1 MAKRPDDITGI
12 GTGIDRSTTGSDE
25 SRLEAR
31 ASTEDVSTSDE
42 IDMNGEDRTEEIRAK
57 IEETRADMGETID
70 AIQER
75 LSFANI
81 SEQVSEQVSNVI
93 ETAKETAYDATIGKV
108 VGFMKNTGNGISHSS
123 MVRTVT
129 DNPLPF
135 ILIGAGAGLLAYQG
149 FSGKGRR
156 SGQGDRARYLTG
168 AQRTEHDTEP
178 SVPREAVRAARDSVS
193 NAAGNAYRS
202 VTRAA
207 ENTYTE
213 AGELANRAMEKA
225 GDFGT
230 KAQETYQHMLEER
243 PWAIGVAAL
252 AAGAA
257 VGMAIP
263 ATRYENQLMGET
275 RTNLVGRVQEAAEGF
290 VDRAKQAATEAGR
303 SISDEA
309 KSLAEDA
316 IA

>member
-1 MAKRPDDITGI
+1 MVPT
-12 GTGIDRSTTGSDE
+12 DE
-25 SRLEAR
+25 RELEAR
-31 ASTEDVSTSDE
+31 TTSADLSTADE
-42 IDMNGEDRTEEIRAK
+42 TATNGDDRTHEIRAK

-81 SEQVSEQVSNVI
+81 SEQVSEQVSNAL
-93 ETAKETAYDATIGKV
+93 ETAKDTVYDATIGKV
-108 VGFMKNTGNGISHSS
+108 VGFMKNTGNGISQSS
-123 MVRTVT
+123 MVRTVK

-156 SGQGDRARYLTG
+156 AAQGYQGRYLTSG
-168 AQRTEHDTEP
+168 QSGENVE
-178 SVPREAVRAARDSVS
+178 SSLPREAVQAARDTVS

-207 ENTYTE
+207 ENTYAE
-213 AGELANRAMEKA
+213 AGELANRAIEKA
-225 GDFGT
+225 GDLGT
-230 KAQETYQHMLEER
+230 KAHETYQHVLEER
-243 PWAIGVAAL
+243 PWVIGVAAL

-257 VGMAIP
+257 VGVAIP
-263 ATRYENQLMGET
+263 ASRYENQLMGDT
-275 RTNLVGRVQEAAEGF
+275 RANLMSRVQEAADGF
-290 VDRAKQAATEAGR
+290 VDRAKQAATQAGR
-303 SISDEA
+303 NISDEA

-316 IA
+316 IG

>member
-1 MAKRPDDITGI
+1 MVKRSDDIGIEEYTSSPGETGMEVRNTS
-12 GTGIDRSTTGSDE
+12 GVSEFGDE
-25 SRLEAR
+25 
-31 ASTEDVSTSDE
+31 ASTESLDA
-42 IDMNGEDRTEEIRAK
+42 NGADRTEEIRTK

-81 SEQVSEQVSNVI
+81 SEQVSEHVSNAL
-93 ETAKETAYDATIGKV
+93 ETAKETVDDATIGKV
-108 VGFMKNTGNGISHSS
+108 VHLMKNTGNGISHSP
-123 MVRTVT
+123 VVKTVK

-149 FSGKGRR
+149 FSGKRLHSGPGYQRR
-156 SGQGDRARYLTG
+156 QFRTGQQVGDIAGTSTQG
-168 AQRTEHDTEP
+168 A
-178 SVPREAVRAARDSVS
+178 VGAARDKVS
-193 NAAGNAYRS
+193 NAADAAYES
-202 VTRAA
+202 VTRVA

-213 AGELANRAMEKA
+213 AGELANRAREKA
-225 GDFGT
+225 VDLGH
-230 KAQETYQHMLEER
+230 KAQETYEHVLEER
-243 PWAIGVAAL
+243 PWAIGIAAL

-263 ATRYENQLMGET
+263 ASRYENELMGEA
-275 RTNLVGRVQEAAEGF
+275 RLNLMTKVQETADGF

-303 SISDEA
+303 NISKEA

-316 IA
+316 IG